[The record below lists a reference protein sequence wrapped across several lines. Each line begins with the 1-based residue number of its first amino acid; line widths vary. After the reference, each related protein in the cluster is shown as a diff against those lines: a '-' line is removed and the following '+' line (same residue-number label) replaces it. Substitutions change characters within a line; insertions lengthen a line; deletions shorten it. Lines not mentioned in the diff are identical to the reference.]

1 MTDAELQSMEVHFN
15 SKEQELAIAAAKVD
29 GLTEQLNQQR
39 EKWNKA
45 NNQKKKNN
53 DEQQLH
59 RLRQELM
66 VTTHYI

>member
-1 MTDAELQSMEVHFN
+1 MEVHFN

-29 GLTEQLNQQR
+29 GLSEQLNQQR

-45 NNQKKKNN
+45 SNQNKKSN
-53 DEQQLH
+53 DEQQLD

-66 VTTHYI
+66 VII

>member
-1 MTDAELQSMEVHFN
+1 MEVHFN

-39 EKWNKA
+39 DKWSKGN
-45 NNQKKKNN
+45 NLNQKSKE
-53 DEQQLH
+53 EQKLD

-66 VTTHYI
+66 VSKIYSYIL